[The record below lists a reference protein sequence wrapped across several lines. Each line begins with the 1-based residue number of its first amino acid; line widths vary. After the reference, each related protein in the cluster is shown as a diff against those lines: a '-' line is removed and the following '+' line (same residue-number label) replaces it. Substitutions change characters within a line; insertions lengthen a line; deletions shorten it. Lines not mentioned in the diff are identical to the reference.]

1 MKTLIIED
9 DLSIIDLVAL
19 TFSVAW
25 PDIQIVRT
33 QLGKEGIEMAETE
46 VPDFIILDLGLPDM
60 SGIEV
65 LQEIRRF
72 SKVPVIVLTVKKDEM
87 DVVVALSKGADEFIS
102 KPFRQMEL
110 ISRVKNVLKRSHP
123 SEGEVYAMGNLTYYP
138 ALNKIESNGHELKLS
153 PTENI
158 IFLHLAN
165 QRPNYVTY
173 RSLASAIW
181 GDEYPGCHKAIRV
194 LVNQLREKLAS
205 VLNQPDLILTK
216 YGLGYYLGNG

>member
-33 QLGKEGIEMAETE
+33 QLGKEGIELAETE
-46 VPDFIILDLGLPDM
+46 APDFIILDLGLPDM
-60 SGIEV
+60 SGVEV
-65 LQEIRRF
+65 LQEIRSF
-72 SKVPVIVLTVKKDEM
+72 SKVPIIVLTVKKDEM

-110 ISRVKNVLKRSHP
+110 ISRVKNVLRRSHP

-138 ALNKIESNGHELKLS
+138 ALNKIESNGRELKLS
-153 PTENI
+153 PTRILYSFIWLINGQI
-158 IFLHLAN
+158 MSPTGVLL
-165 QRPNYVTY
+165 RLSGVTSI
-173 RSLASAIW
+173 RV
-181 GDEYPGCHKAIRV
+181 AIR
-194 LVNQLREKLAS
+194 LS
-205 VLNQPDLILTK
+205 GYSLT
-216 YGLGYYLGNG
+216 N